1 LTFTK
6 FRDIIG
12 QKNQGEKMKNYYYAA
27 YEVHSGKELCLGV
40 WDTIDELGKA
50 LRISVK
56 TAYSSLYRSGSSG
69 KTGEERFTVK
79 RVVARNKRKTKKTS
93 KK

>member
-1 LTFTK
+1 
-6 FRDIIG
+6 
-12 QKNQGEKMKNYYYAA
+12 MKNYYYAA

-40 WDTIDELGKA
+40 WDSIEELGKA

-69 KTGEERFTVK
+69 KHGEKRFTVK
-79 RVVARNKRKTKKTS
+79 RVAARSKTKKDF